1 MSTKAKIF
9 ISIIFGISFILGAFA
24 VGNSYYKAK
33 KPTKTVS
40 VVGLAEKDFVSDLI
54 VYDFSYSVKNMEMK
68 TAYIELKKQTEIV
81 KKYLKEKGINDSE
94 ITFKS
99 VTNREDNEYNYDR
112 ASERSYYVFTGY
124 VLTQNVRIESKDVEK
139 IENLHLNIADL
150 LDEGVTIQANDPNY
164 YYTQLADLKIEMLDE
179 ATKDARHRAETI
191 ATSSGSK
198 LGDLKVANMGVFQ
211 ITAPNSNDEDYTW
224 GGVFNTSSKNKR
236 ASINMRLTYYVK

>member
-1 MSTKAKIF
+1 MSTKAKII

-24 VGNSYYKAK
+24 IGHSYYQAK
-33 KPTKTVS
+33 KPLQTVS

-54 VYDFSYSVKNMEMK
+54 VYDFNYSVKNMEMK
-68 TAYIELKKQTEIV
+68 TAYVELKRQTEIV
-81 KKYLKEKGINDSE
+81 KKYLKEKGINDAE

-112 ASERSYYVFTGY
+112 SAERSYYVFTGY
-124 VLTQNVRIESKDVEK
+124 VLTQTVRIESKDVEK

-150 LDEGVTIQANDPNY
+150 LDQGVTIQANEPNY
-164 YYTQLADLKIEMLDE
+164 YYTQLSDLKIEMLDE
-179 ATKDARHRAETI
+179 ATEDARHRAETI

-198 LGDLKVANMGVFQ
+198 LGKLKVANMGVFQ
-211 ITAPNSNDEDYTW
+211 ITAPNSSDEDYTW
-224 GGVFNTSSKNKR
+224 GGAFNTSSKNKR